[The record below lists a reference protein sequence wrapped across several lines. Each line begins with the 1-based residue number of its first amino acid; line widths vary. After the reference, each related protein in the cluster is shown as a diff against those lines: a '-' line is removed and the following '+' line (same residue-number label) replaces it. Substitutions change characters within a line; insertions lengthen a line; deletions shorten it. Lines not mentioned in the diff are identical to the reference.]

1 MSFFVAL
8 AGSSDAQAAIAA
20 YNAAGR
26 SDPLFGS
33 SRHVIVCN
41 QTQHAGRSSRIL
53 LVEYLKMEADQHGAL
68 PASYQAGCL
77 AARHKYLRINE
88 GVPAHMPEMADAR

>member
-1 MSFFVAL
+1 MRYGFPVYV
-8 AGSSDAQAAIAA
+8 SSHPIKAVQPRKTESTDHVF
-20 YNAAGR
+20 R
-26 SDPLFGS
+26 SS
-33 SRHVIVCN
+33 VHVILCN

-53 LVEYLKMEADQHGAL
+53 LVEYLKMEADQHDAL

-88 GVPAHMPEMADAR
+88 GVPAHMHEMADAR

>member
-53 LVEYLKMEADQHGAL
+53 LAEHLKMKAKL
-68 PASYQAGCL
+68 VAST
-77 AARHKYLRINE
+77 ARHKYLHINE
-88 GVPAHMPEMADAR
+88 GAPAHMPEMADAR